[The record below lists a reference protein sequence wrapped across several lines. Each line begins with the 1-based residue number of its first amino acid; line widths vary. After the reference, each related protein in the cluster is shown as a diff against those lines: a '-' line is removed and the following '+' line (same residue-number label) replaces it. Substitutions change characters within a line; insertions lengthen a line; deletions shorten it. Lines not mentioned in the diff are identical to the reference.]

1 MCGSSASSAGA
12 AVDAEMRQP
21 SLWGEALKALGLD
34 DVVPEREEGGGH
46 SSGEHSVCNGSI
58 MGRWGKIQ

>member
-46 SSGEHSVCNGSI
+46 SSGEHSV
-58 MGRWGKIQ
+58 MGV